1 MITEKD
7 TKYSLKYLIAL
18 LNSKP
23 YYLWLYYKGKR
34 KGEVLEL
41 FQVPLSELPI
51 KSITEAEQEKYINI
65 VDNILDITMTKDY
78 LKNIEKQKIVI
89 ELEKKIDE
97 MVFDLYGFTKEEIK
111 IIEEHYERNV

>member
-1 MITEKD
+1 
-7 TKYSLKYLIAL
+7 
-18 LNSKP
+18 
-23 YYLWLYYKGKR
+23 
-34 KGEVLEL
+34 
-41 FQVPLSELPI
+41 
-51 KSITEAEQEKYINI
+51 
-65 VDNILDITMTKDY
+65 MTKDY